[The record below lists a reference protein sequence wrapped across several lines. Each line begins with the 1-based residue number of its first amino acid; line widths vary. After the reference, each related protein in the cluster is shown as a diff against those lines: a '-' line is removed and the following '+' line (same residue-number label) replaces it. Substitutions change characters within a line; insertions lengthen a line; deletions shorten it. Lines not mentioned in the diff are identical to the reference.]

1 MTIKFI
7 ASMSLAAII
16 MTVSS
21 CEKQKRQ
28 TKLTT
33 EVDSVSYALGL
44 DMANKVNVNFK
55 DANHAAFIEG
65 YEHALDTS
73 KTKIKVE
80 DLSKVVR
87 TFFMKKQQE
96 AMAKAKD
103 TAAAAA
109 AAEKEVVLNS
119 NATTNLL
126 SEADSVS
133 YAIGLDMALKMK
145 PNFEEINNALF
156 VQGYREVLDT
166 VNALLEVKDIEG
178 VLRPFFMKKQQDA
191 MEKQQVEAAK
201 KAEEEFGQVKVDGVQ
216 FLLKNKEK
224 EGVVTT
230 DSGLQYLVL
239 KKGDDSKKPGA
250 TDNVTVHYHG
260 TTPDGTVFDSSVD
273 RKTPASFGLNQVIK
287 GWTEGLQLM
296 GEGAK
301 FKFFIP
307 QELAYGANAPQR
319 GKGPIKPFMPLIF
332 EVELISIN

>member
-1 MTIKFI
+1 
-7 ASMSLAAII
+7 
-16 MTVSS
+16 
-21 CEKQKRQ
+21 
-28 TKLTT
+28 
-33 EVDSVSYALGL
+33 
-44 DMANKVNVNFK
+44 MANKVNINFK

-65 YEHALDTS
+65 YEHAVDTS

-80 DLSKVVR
+80 DLNKVVR

-103 TAAAAA
+103 TAAV
-109 AAEKEVVLNS
+109 EKEVVLNS
-119 NATTNLL
+119 NVTTNLL

-145 PNFEEINNALF
+145 PNFEEINNDLF
-156 VQGYREVLDT
+156 VQGYREILDT
-166 VNALLEVKDIEG
+166 VNVLLKVKDIEG

-191 MEKQQVEAAK
+191 MEKQQEEAAK
-201 KAEEEFGQVKVDGVQ
+201 KAEEEFGQVKADGIQ
-216 FLLKNKEK
+216 FLRENKEK

-301 FKFFIP
+301 FKFFHKNWLTEP
-307 QELAYGANAPQR
+307 MLHKEEQDLSS
-319 GKGPIKPFMPLIF
+319 LSC
-332 EVELISIN
+332 L